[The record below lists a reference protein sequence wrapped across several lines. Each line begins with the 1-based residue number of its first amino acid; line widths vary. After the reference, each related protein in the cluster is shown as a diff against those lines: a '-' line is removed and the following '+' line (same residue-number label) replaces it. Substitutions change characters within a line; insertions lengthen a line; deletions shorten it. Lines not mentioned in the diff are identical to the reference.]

1 MTAPP
6 RSSEPQE
13 PMLFGWMSLPM
24 LKTIGYLIS
33 TVSVVL
39 LAIVSWPKAK
49 DSAFLAACLIGGAWP
64 VSQSRRIATGRA
76 FPSSTWPPRR

>member
-1 MTAPP
+1 MSLPSDKTDTP
-6 RSSEPQE
+6 E
-13 PMLFGWMSLPM
+13 PMLFGWMSMPM

-49 DSAFLAACLIGGAWP
+49 EDAVLAACLIGGAATSMMGMLCRWL
-64 VSQSRRIATGRA
+64 SYEIEKRSKRRG
-76 FPSSTWPPRR
+76 